1 MSSNL
6 LDDMYLDWGSQEWI
20 LHHKIRASQPHKQW
34 EQECDRREDKL
45 CLDEIAIVRI
55 NFYKKN
61 ILKTFRMTSVHIR
74 TTIVTSTI
82 TRHFSISTNSWG
94 WRVTDMW
101 TNSSFKKESKIKAN
115 INSVQIVKP
124 AGWHV
129 FKLGH
134 PFVLPPS
141 QDISPSPQI
150 AGTGVWQTGGQTEP
164 AGIQWLPR
172 EQPWLLPLSHKT
184 YNLWF

>member
-1 MSSNL
+1 
-6 LDDMYLDWGSQEWI
+6 MYLDWGSQEWI
-20 LHHKIRASQPHKQW
+20 LHHKIQASQPHKQL

-61 ILKTFRMTSVHIR
+61 ILKTFRMTSVYIR

-101 TNSSFKKESKIKAN
+101 TNSSFKKESKIKVN
-115 INSVQIVKP
+115 INSVKIVKP
-124 AGWHV
+124 AG
-129 FKLGH
+129 
-134 PFVLPPS
+134 
-141 QDISPSPQI
+141 
-150 AGTGVWQTGGQTEP
+150 
-164 AGIQWLPR
+164 
-172 EQPWLLPLSHKT
+172 
-184 YNLWF
+184 